1 MNDSCQMYVD
11 QIKKAK
17 ETVEMLENQLHEIR
31 LQIQKN
37 NDANDYQMLRKL
49 TLDMTITLNELEH
62 SQFNLDQCKS
72 KFSKV

>member
-11 QIKKAK
+11 QVKRAK

-31 LQIQKN
+31 LKIQKH

-49 TLDMTITLNELEH
+49 TLEMTITIIELEH
-62 SQFNLDQCKS
+62 SQFNLVQCKN
-72 KFSKV
+72 KFSIV

>member
-1 MNDSCQMYVD
+1 MNNSCQIYVD
-11 QIKKAK
+11 QINKAK
-17 ETVEMLENQLHEIR
+17 ETVEMLENQLHETR
-31 LQIQKN
+31 LKIQKY

-72 KFSKV
+72 KLTKV